1 MGLKPKAKAH
11 RRSAQFTNMSKTPKE
26 LAFLRDLYI
35 ETDWTPRF
43 TEIFDGAFKFA
54 DEKEILYINAG
65 TGGHAIELRTKLEA
79 DVRLKTFSNDIE
91 ANILARAKTEVIE
104 TDIEF
109 MDEFPR
115 ESFDMVIA
123 DGSFVPPEEFEEFF
137 RDAVELSDGGVALFV
152 LTAGSFGEIFSVL
165 WESFLNAGLLDRSVE
180 LERLISSIPQVSQ
193 VEKLAK
199 KLGLKKVKAVARN
212 ESFDFANS
220 EEFITSPLVA
230 DFLIPGW
237 LNFLEDGE
245 RESVLREMGSIIDE
259 NADGL
264 SFRFTIKA
272 TVLTATKA

>member
-1 MGLKPKAKAH
+1 
-11 RRSAQFTNMSKTPKE
+11 MSKTPKE